1 MPASTSQPS
10 SSPFVK
16 RRRAYV
22 ACTNCRQRKVRCVSL
37 SEVGDEPCNRCSKRG
52 LKCEYIAIP
61 DCQETSSEGDST
73 TTPEPLSG
81 SNSPDGLSP
90 APYTSVSSSLPM
102 DPSYS
107 RRRSSH
113 YANVAESSYY
123 TPSKT
128 PPLRPVSSQSASD
141 HLSPGPY
148 PSLPY
153 AVPLA
158 RKLHATRTNNHL
170 IFIRTYPTTL
180 TPIMSIARLLKS
192 TMGNPNGTDSTEA
205 TAPVHQVSAIAA
217 GANVLTCDI
226 QSVVTTELIEV
237 PNSSLDECGKPT
249 PWGIDVPTNVD
260 DTVDPISVVEDSDV
274 SEHVAS
280 QSKKIKEEEEKQPTA
295 TERERSETQGATC
308 GTQYYVVSTYGDL
321 QLLPKLT
328 YGRLFVRP
336 SEAYKTC
343 SNKLHQFTMHAISSC
358 SLRIFKDDKEI
369 FIMTLLRG
377 ASGATFLVTLFGAVF
392 DRIRENARGVLN
404 SKLRELTISNHWVFS
419 AFPHLAVSPVGSSP
433 ASKSLSGLCQMSL
446 SGTQSLDLKACYVI
460 TNVQM
465 SHLGQKI
472 YK

>member
-1 MPASTSQPS
+1 MPTSTSQPS

-22 ACTNCRQRKVRCVSL
+22 ACTNCRQRKVRCVSP

-61 DCQETSSEGDST
+61 DCQETSSDGDST

-113 YANVAESSYY
+113 YANVAEPSYY

-128 PPLRPVSSQSASD
+128 PPLRPVSSQSASG

-192 TMGNPNGTDSTEA
+192 TMGNPNGTDSTED
-205 TAPVHQVSAIAA
+205 
-217 GANVLTCDI
+217 VLTCDI
-226 QSVVTTELIEV
+226 QSVVTTECVHSPALEPSIAKRQLVRGGSIAMYTVVEV

-260 DTVDPISVVEDSDV
+260 DTVDPVFEDILHRPRHHATYTWISVVEDSDI

-295 TERERSETQGATC
+295 TERERSETQGA
-308 GTQYYVVSTYGDL
+308 S
-321 QLLPKLT
+321 
-328 YGRLFVRP
+328 
-336 SEAYKTC
+336 
-343 SNKLHQFTMHAISSC
+343 
-358 SLRIFKDDKEI
+358 KE
-369 FIMTLLRG
+369 L
-377 ASGATFLVTLFGAVF
+377 
-392 DRIRENARGVLN
+392 
-404 SKLRELTISNHWVFS
+404 
-419 AFPHLAVSPVGSSP
+419 
-433 ASKSLSGLCQMSL
+433 
-446 SGTQSLDLKACYVI
+446 
-460 TNVQM
+460 
-465 SHLGQKI
+465 
-472 YK
+472 